1 MIKVVNHVEMSTFL
15 GDVHRVQILF
25 VILGTTP
32 LTTYGL
38 RKNSH
43 SDIVKS
49 VVTMDDLFKE

>member
-1 MIKVVNHVEMSTFL
+1 MNHVEMSTFL

-25 VILGTTP
+25 VILGTTL